1 MTVTELFNDGK
12 EADARVFA
20 GAKERK
26 SDTKLVEVL
35 IHSRDVLDESAAGR
49 VIEKLAQL
57 SGVSDTHYNPTR
69 NHLLIVSYN
78 PHLVNPVQLLA
89 VMHELG
95 YQAQLVGL

>member
-1 MTVTELFNDGK
+1 MTVTELFING
-12 EADARVFA
+12 EEVGA
-20 GAKERK
+20 GVLAGSEEKK

-35 IHSRDVLDESAAGR
+35 IHSRDVLDESAAGQ

-57 SGVSDTHYNPTR
+57 NGVSDTHYNPTR

-78 PHLVNPVQLLA
+78 PHLVEPVQLLA
-89 VMHELG
+89 VMHGLG